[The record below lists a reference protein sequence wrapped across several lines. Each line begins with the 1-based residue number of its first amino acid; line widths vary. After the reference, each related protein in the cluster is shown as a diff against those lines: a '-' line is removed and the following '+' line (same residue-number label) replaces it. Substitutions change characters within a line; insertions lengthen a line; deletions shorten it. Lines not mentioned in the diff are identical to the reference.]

1 MRKSHDAPQP
11 MPSASPLFAIKLLHT
26 LVWAF
31 FVACI
36 VAVPAAAHLGRFDI
50 AFWAAAAVMLE
61 VLVLLLNRWR
71 CPLTDV
77 AARYTDDR
85 RDNFDIHLPLWLARR
100 NKTIFGG
107 LFVIGLAYA
116 LVRWMRPGMPG
127 IGA

>member
-1 MRKSHDAPQP
+1 MS
-11 MPSASPLFAIKLLHT
+11 SASPLFAIKLLHT

-36 VAVPAAAHLGRFDI
+36 VAVPVAAHLGRFEI
-50 AFWAAAAVMLE
+50 AAWAAGAVMVE

-85 RDNFDIHLPLWLARR
+85 RDNFDIHLPLWLARN

-107 LFVIGLAYA
+107 LFAIGLAYA
-116 LVRWMRPGMPG
+116 LLAWVRS
-127 IGA
+127 AT